1 MFNLAR
7 REQTNPDPFEDFFRG
22 FMVRP
27 FQLEAPAAPRIKMDV
42 KEDGKV
48 YTVHAEIPGVS
59 KDNIHVDIDKNRVSI
74 SAEVKKESEQ
84 KQGETVL
91 RSERYFGSV
100 SRSFTLEDE
109 IDEARAGAK
118 YVDGVLELTL
128 PKKAAAISR
137 RLTIS

>member
-1 MFNLAR
+1 MLNLTR
-7 REQTNPDPFEDFFRG
+7 RELAHSDPFDNLFRG

-27 FQLEAPAAPRIKMDV
+27 FQMETPAPQIKMDV
-42 KEDGKV
+42 KEDGKA

-59 KDNIHVDIDKNRVSI
+59 KDNIHVEIEKNRVSI

-109 IDEARAGAK
+109 IDEAAANAK
-118 YVDGVLELTL
+118 YTDGVLELTL
-128 PKKAAAISR
+128 PKKATVTAKK
-137 RLTIS
+137 LTIS